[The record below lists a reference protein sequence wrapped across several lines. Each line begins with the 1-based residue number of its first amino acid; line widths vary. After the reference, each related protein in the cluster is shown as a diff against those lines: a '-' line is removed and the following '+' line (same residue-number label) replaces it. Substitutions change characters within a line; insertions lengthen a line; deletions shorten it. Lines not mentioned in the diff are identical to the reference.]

1 MRVHDDTSGIRPFI
15 ALQSIYQKP
24 APDHVSH
31 VTYGT
36 QVLSCIGCGRGRPV
50 TELPTIGRARSL
62 QVRPLPTM
70 FLRPRSERQQKQG
83 EDTMRGVVFTGE
95 RGLELMQFSDPT
107 PDAHEVVIEMKA
119 SGMCGSDLHQY
130 RRPKG
135 QTQASGIPMREG
147 PVIAGHE
154 PCGVVVAVGS
164 AVGAREAHIG
174 QRVMVHH
181 YQGCTQCNHCRSGW
195 QQLCQEVPVKVYG
208 NNAHGGH
215 AHYLKVPAN
224 TLVPLPDELSFS
236 AGAAIACGSG
246 TAYSALRRMNLS
258 GNDTL
263 AVFGQGPVGLAATQ
277 YAKAMGARVIA
288 LDISA
293 QRLERAKAFG
303 ADAVINPGSNDPVTA
318 IKDLTHGRYADL
330 TLDTSSNADA
340 RLNAIRSTKVWG
352 TMCFV
357 GEGGDVH
364 IDVSPHL
371 LRRQLTLVASWTFSN
386 IIQADCARFSVERGI
401 DVDKLFTHR
410 WRLDQAEEAYK
421 LFDKQVDGKGVFLM

>member
-1 MRVHDDTSGIRPFI
+1 
-15 ALQSIYQKP
+15 
-24 APDHVSH
+24 
-31 VTYGT
+31 
-36 QVLSCIGCGRGRPV
+36 
-50 TELPTIGRARSL
+50 
-62 QVRPLPTM
+62 
-70 FLRPRSERQQKQG
+70 
-83 EDTMRGVVFTGE
+83 MRGVVFTGE
-95 RGLELMQFSDPT
+95 RGLELMQFPDPT
-107 PDAHEVVIEMKA
+107 PDAHDVVIEMKA

-135 QTQASGIPMREG
+135 QAQATGIPVKDG

-154 PCGVVVAVGS
+154 PCGVVVAVGAS
-164 AVGAREAHIG
+164 VDAREARVG

-181 YQGCTQCNHCRSGW
+181 YQGCTQCSHCRSGW

-215 AHYLKVPAN
+215 AQYLMVPAN

-246 TAYSALRRMNLS
+246 TAYSALRRINLS
-258 GNDTL
+258 GNDTI
-263 AVFGQGPVGLAATQ
+263 AIFGQGPVGLAATQ
-277 YAKAMGARVIA
+277 YAKAMGAKVIA
-288 LDISA
+288 LDISQ
-293 QRLERAKAFG
+293 QRLQRARAFG
-303 ADAVINPGSNDPVTA
+303 ADEVVNPGSNDPVAA

-330 TLDTSSNADA
+330 TLDTSSNPDA

-401 DVDKLFTHR
+401 DVDNLFTHR
-410 WRLDQAEEAYK
+410 WSIDQADEAYK

>member
-1 MRVHDDTSGIRPFI
+1 
-15 ALQSIYQKP
+15 
-24 APDHVSH
+24 
-31 VTYGT
+31 
-36 QVLSCIGCGRGRPV
+36 
-50 TELPTIGRARSL
+50 
-62 QVRPLPTM
+62 
-70 FLRPRSERQQKQG
+70 
-83 EDTMRGVVFTGE
+83 MRGVVFTGD
-95 RGLELMQFSDPT
+95 RGLELMPFPDPT
-107 PDAHEVVIEMKA
+107 PDAHDVVIEMKA

-135 QTQASGIPMREG
+135 QAQASGVPMREG

-154 PCGVVVAVGS
+154 PCGVVVAVGQS
-164 AVGAREAHIG
+164 VDAREARIG

-181 YQGCTQCNHCRSGW
+181 YHGCTQCNHCRAGW

-224 TLVPLPDELSFS
+224 TLVPLPDELSFA

-258 GNDTL
+258 GNDTI
-263 AVFGQGPVGLAATQ
+263 AIFGQGPVGLAATQ

-288 LDISA
+288 LDISQ
-293 QRLERAKAFG
+293 QRLDRAKAFG
-303 ADAVINPGSNDPVTA
+303 ADELVNPRSNDPVEA
-318 IKDLTHGRYADL
+318 IKQLTHGRYADL
-330 TLDTSSNADA
+330 TLDTSSNPQA
-340 RLNAIRSTKVWG
+340 RINAIRSTKVWG

-410 WRLDQAEEAYK
+410 WNIDQAGEAYQ